1 MPKTNVQKWLDALD
15 KQRRKLKMSLPILA
29 ERAHLSR
36 ATVCRI
42 LKEKRTTSSLESV
55 LAVANA
61 LGAEAKLRIQDPEKF
76 VEQQVQKRAR
86 KIVRMVQGTM
96 ALEGQGI
103 TDPNHLG
110 QLVETAAQEIRAKPR
125 KQLWARQCRS
135 SIPSQ
140 TKLPSPMS
148 PN

>member
-1 MPKTNVQKWLDALD
+1 MPRTNVQKWLEALD
-15 KQRRKLKMSLPILA
+15 KQRRALKMPLHILA

-42 LKEKRTTSSLESV
+42 LKEKRTSSSLENV
-55 LAVANA
+55 LAVANV
-61 LGAEAKLRIQDPEKF
+61 LGAEANLHIQDPEKF

-103 TDPNHLG
+103 TDPNHLDH
-110 QLVETAAQEIRAKPR
+110 LVETAAQEIRAKPR
-125 KQLWARQCRS
+125 KQLWVRQCRS
-135 SIPSQ
+135 SNPSQ
-140 TKLPSPMS
+140 AKPPSPIS